1 MAADPISRAEFD
13 ATTKRLDQADAYN
26 LLELTNHI
34 ADYRREAID
43 MRGSVSEMDKKLDTL
58 VNNQSS
64 IKGRDGVIFVLI
76 MAAVTVVTTVIA
88 ASILG
93 VIH

>member
-1 MAADPISRAEFD
+1 MAAEPVQHSEFVAEIR
-13 ATTKRLDQADAYN
+13 RLDQSDTYN
-26 LLELTNHI
+26 LLQLNNHI

-64 IKGRDGVIFVLI
+64 IKGRDGVVFVLI
-76 MAAVTVVTTVIA
+76 MAVVTILTTVIA

-93 VIH
+93 VIR

>member
-26 LLELTNHI
+26 LLQLTNHI

-43 MRGSVSEMDKKLDTL
+43 MRGNVSEIDRKLDKL
-58 VNNQSS
+58 LESQSS

-76 MAAVTVVTTVIA
+76 MAAVTVLTTVIA

>member
-1 MAADPISRAEFD
+1 MAAEPVQRSEFVAEIR
-13 ATTKRLDQADAYN
+13 RLDQSDTYT
-26 LLELTNHI
+26 LLQLNNHI

-64 IKGRDGVIFVLI
+64 IKGRDGVVFVLI
-76 MAAVTVVTTVIA
+76 MAVVTILTTVIA

-93 VIH
+93 VIR

>member
-1 MAADPISRAEFD
+1 MAEPVSRSEFVAEVR
-13 ATTKRLDQADAYN
+13 RLDQSDTHA
-26 LLELTNHI
+26 LLQLNNHI

-64 IKGRDGVIFVLI
+64 IKGRDGVVFVLI
-76 MAAVTVVTTVIA
+76 MAAVTVLTTVIA